1 MTILTDRTVI
11 QSKLLPVEE
20 AQARLLALRI
30 PLSSE
35 KISFSECVGRYTS
48 DDILAQRDQ
57 PAAPLSA
64 MDGYAIRFADL
75 PGPWTITG
83 ESAAGTA
90 PGRTVGAG
98 EAMRIFTGAMLP
110 DGADTVIV
118 QEDVSANGAALV
130 LSGDG
135 PGARGRHV
143 RARASDFAA
152 GDCLLPAGT
161 RLTPGAIAAAAMSG
175 AGQLVVG
182 RSPRVAI
189 LTTGDELVQA
199 GRNLAPGQ
207 IPDSNSP
214 MLAAMLVG
222 EPAVVS
228 LPHHVRDDRAILAKL
243 LKELVRRH
251 DVIVTVGGASV
262 GDHDHV
268 RGALEDAGGT
278 IDFWKLAMRPGKPL
292 IAGTI
297 GDAVLL
303 GLPGNPSSAL
313 VTATL
318 FLLPLVRHLAG
329 ASAPLPA
336 IHQAPLAIALDGGG
350 ARRDYLRARLESGRL
365 TPLIGQDSG
374 RTSPL
379 AAANALLI
387 REIGAP
393 VRDVGA
399 MADYIVI
406 A

>member
-1 MTILTDRTVI
+1 M
-11 QSKLLPVEE
+11 SALLPVED
-20 AQARLLALRI
+20 AQARLLALRG
-30 PLSSE
+30 PLLPE
-35 KISFSECVGRYTS
+35 KIPFSECFGRYTS

-64 MDGYAIRFADL
+64 MDGYAIRFDDL
-75 PGPWTITG
+75 PGPWTVIG
-83 ESAAGTA
+83 ESAAGAA
-90 PGRTVGAG
+90 PNRTVNAG
-98 EAMRIFTGAMLP
+98 EAMRIFTGAIVP

-118 QEDVSANGAALV
+118 QEDIAADGTTLT
-130 LSGDG
+130 LTGDG
-135 PGARGRHV
+135 PATRDRHI
-143 RARASDFAA
+143 RARATDFAA

-175 AGQLVVG
+175 ADQLTVG
-182 RSPRVAI
+182 RRPRVAI
-189 LTTGDELVQA
+189 LATGDELVQA
-199 GRNLAPGQ
+199 GRALTAGQ

-214 MLAAMLVG
+214 MLSAMLAG

-228 LPHHVRDDRAILAKL
+228 LPHHVRDDRAKLTKL
-243 LKELVRRH
+243 LKDLARRH

-268 RGALEDAGGT
+268 RGALQDAGGT
-278 IDFWKLAMRPGKPL
+278 IDFWKIAMRPGKPL

-297 GDAVLL
+297 GDAALL
-303 GLPGNPSSAL
+303 GLPGNPSSAF

-329 ASAPLPA
+329 ARNPLPA
-336 IHQAPLAIALDGGG
+336 IHQAPLATALDSGGG
-350 ARRDYLRARLESGRL
+350 RRDYLRARLEIGRL

-374 RTSPL
+374 MTMPL
-379 AAANALLI
+379 ATANALLI
-387 REIGAP
+387 RDIAAP
-393 VRDVGA
+393 PRDAGT

>member
-1 MTILTDRTVI
+1 LTDRTVI

-20 AQARLLALRI
+20 AQARLLALRK
-30 PLSSE
+30 PLPTE
-35 KISFSECVGRYTS
+35 NITFFECLDRYSS
-48 DDILAQRDQ
+48 DDILAARDQ

-64 MDGYAIRFADL
+64 MDGYAIRFEDL
-75 PGPWTITG
+75 PGPWTIIG

-90 PGRTVGAG
+90 PDRGVNAG

-110 DGADTVIV
+110 DGADTVVV
-118 QEDVSANGAALV
+118 QEDVSANGAV
-130 LSGDG
+130 LTLTGDG
-135 PGARGRHV
+135 PGTRGRHI

-175 AGQLVVG
+175 AGQLAVG
-182 RSPRVAI
+182 RRPRVAI

-199 GRNLAPGQ
+199 GRPLAPGQ

-214 MLAAMLVG
+214 MLAAMLAG
-222 EPAVVS
+222 EPAIVS
-228 LPHHVRDDRAILAKL
+228 LPHHVRDDRAILTKL
-243 LKELVRRH
+243 LNELARRH

-268 RGALEDAGGT
+268 RGALADAGGT
-278 IDFWKLAMRPGKPL
+278 IDFWKIAMRPGKPL

-303 GLPGNPSSAL
+303 GLPGNPSSAF

-329 ASAPLPA
+329 ARDPLPA

-350 ARRDYLRARLESGRL
+350 ARRDYLRARLERGRL

-379 AAANALLI
+379 AVANALLI
-387 REIGAP
+387 REIAAP
-393 VRDVGA
+393 PRDAGA